1 MRSRH
6 APAASVSRIGFTSW
20 VFARM
25 WRRSWQWRTSSR
37 CHPCP
42 RGCPWRFSR
51 PCLQAVPSWRV
62 TWVKW
67 AWPWPTARPESSWSP
82 AILRRWPP
90 PSTACSE
97 TRIEPASWVNVPS
110 VGPPPSMA
118 SPRWSTG
125 TPAPTKSYLGAALPR
140 QSLGQLTPA
149 SQGRDDRGT
158 PRRPP
163 LISLKNV
170 PDPRSG
176 TSLPGFGFLPSVG
189 ECLLAFKWLPRG
201 HGVDLKVRIT
211 DEKRC
216 VRGDAAMTI
225 TDRKNVKLFASGLC
239 GLWLSLGWQ
248 VTPAPAFTVTPA
260 NPTIR
265 VGQTQQFT
273 AMGVRT
279 PTAVS
284 AGAFFTCVSFSD
296 GTAQFAGRNQFG
308 QLGNGDGTF
317 TNSSV
322 PVAVSGLTTPNP
334 VVTGAEHACALLG
347 DSTVRCWGAGDS
359 GQRGDGTF
367 NNSST
372 VPIAVVGSN
381 GAGAFTGAVTVVT
394 GGYHTCAL
402 LGDGTMWCW
411 GRNAQGQLGDGT
423 AGTGCAQTT
432 GLCSPIPVRVGGITS
447 PLAITAGGYHTCAL
461 LGDGTVWC
469 WGRSV
474 EGERGDGTPTSSSTP
489 VRVGGITSSAVA
501 IAAGHGGLHTCALLS
516 DGSVKC
522 WGALGPG
529 NDVGQLGNGATAG
542 SATPVTMTGTG
553 GTAVTWTE
561 SSNGPVATI
570 DATGLATGR
579 GPGTT
584 TITATAGSGASAS
597 TTLTV
602 NPAPVAPTIT
612 TQPAGQT
619 VTAGPTAALP
629 GPGTG

>member
-1 MRSRH
+1 
-6 APAASVSRIGFTSW
+6 
-20 VFARM
+20 M
-25 WRRSWQWRTSSR
+25 WRRSWQPRTSSR
-37 CHPCP
+37 CRPCP

-51 PCLQAVPSWRV
+51 PCSQAVPSWRAR
-62 TWVKW
+62 WGKW

-90 PSTACSE
+90 PSTACSV

-273 AMGVRT
+273 ASGVRT

-296 GTAQFAGRNQFG
+296 GTAQCTGRNQFG

-359 GQRGDGTF
+359 GQRGDGTIT
-367 NNSST
+367 NS
-372 VPIAVVGSN
+372 P
-381 GAGAFTGAVTVVT
+381 
-394 GGYHTCAL
+394 
-402 LGDGTMWCW
+402 
-411 GRNAQGQLGDGT
+411 
-423 AGTGCAQTT
+423 
-432 GLCSPIPVRVGGITS
+432 
-447 PLAITAGGYHTCAL
+447 
-461 LGDGTVWC
+461 
-469 WGRSV
+469 
-474 EGERGDGTPTSSSTP
+474 TP
-489 VRVGGITSSAVA
+489 VRAGGASEGSAA
-501 IAAGHGGLHTCALLS
+501 I
-516 DGSVKC
+516 
-522 WGALGPG
+522 
-529 NDVGQLGNGATAG
+529 AG
-542 SATPVTMTGTG
+542 SAPGGPGRYHNRAQRWG
-553 GTAVTWTE
+553 GTIGWWVRHAPSE
-561 SSNGPVATI
+561 RSCAPA
-570 DATGLATGR
+570 GR
-579 GPGTT
+579 G
-584 TITATAGSGASAS
+584 
-597 TTLTV
+597 
-602 NPAPVAPTIT
+602 
-612 TQPAGQT
+612 
-619 VTAGPTAALP
+619 
-629 GPGTG
+629 

>member
-90 PSTACSE
+90 PSTACSV

-273 AMGVRT
+273 ASGVRT

-296 GTAQFAGRNQFG
+296 GTAQCTGRNQFG

-317 TNSSV
+317 TSSSV
-322 PVAVSGLTTPNP
+322 PVADSGLTTATR
-334 VVTGAEHACALLG
+334 VVTGAERACALLE

-372 VPIAVVGSN
+372 VPVAVVGSN
-381 GAGAFTGAVTVVT
+381 GAGALTGAVTVVT
-394 GGYHTCAL
+394 GGYHSCAL

-411 GRNAQGQLGDGT
+411 GRNTQGQLGNGT
-423 AGTGCAQTT
+423 TGTGCAHTP
-432 GLCSPIPVRVGGITS
+432 GLGWPAPVRVGGITS
-447 PLAITAGGYHTCAL
+447 PDAITAEGYHTRAL
-461 LGDGTVWC
+461 CIGDGGVSAHLC
-469 WGRSV
+469 APWGRHGVVLGAEPRGAARRRDHHEFEHSRARGRQWVATHGRHRHCRGPWGLAHLCASV
-474 EGERGDGTPTSSSTP
+474 GRLREVLGGAGARQRRRPVGEREHDRLRDSGHHERDRWDRSD
-489 VRVGGITSSAVA
+489 VGEQQH
-501 IAAGHGGLHTCALLS
+501 HGGH
-516 DGSVKC
+516 D
-522 WGALGPG
+522 
-529 NDVGQLGNGATAG
+529 
-542 SATPVTMTGTG
+542 
-553 GTAVTWTE
+553 
-561 SSNGPVATI
+561 
-570 DATGLATGR
+570 
-579 GPGTT
+579 
-584 TITATAGSGASAS
+584 
-597 TTLTV
+597 
-602 NPAPVAPTIT
+602 
-612 TQPAGQT
+612 
-619 VTAGPTAALP
+619 
-629 GPGTG
+629 